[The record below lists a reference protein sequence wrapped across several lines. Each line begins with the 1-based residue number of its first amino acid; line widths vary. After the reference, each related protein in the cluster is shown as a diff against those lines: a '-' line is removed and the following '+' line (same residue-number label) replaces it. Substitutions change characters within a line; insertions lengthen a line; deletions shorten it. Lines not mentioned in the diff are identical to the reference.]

1 MKKVIPVIVAIA
13 LIIIVVGV
21 SFGKEI
27 YDKYSYGQDW
37 EDLNE
42 YYTIISKDQVPIV
55 LNSAIVP
62 ESGKEIDGALYF
74 DYDTV
79 CEYFTGRFYI
89 DLNENLLLYTNPE
102 TTFVTEIGTDVYS
115 DGTEEKTFP
124 SVIALTKGDT
134 LYIAVDYVKKFVNF
148 SYERF
153 EDPLR
158 MVIYTEWD
166 ATKYADI
173 NKETKVRKKGGVKA
187 LILCDIAEGDTV
199 EILEPMDEWTK
210 VMTHDGFIG
219 YVENKRLTNERE
231 ETPVAVTDV
240 PEETFTSL
248 RRDHKINLTWHNM
261 EYPQGGAE
269 LRTAM
274 NYVESVNVVSPT
286 WFYLTDNDGNFK
298 SLGNTDYVNAAHN
311 MGAEVWA
318 LISNFHSGVDVSTLE
333 VLSYTSKR
341 KALIDSLVATTL
353 SFGADGINLDFEN
366 MDSATTYHFVQFVRE
381 LSLECHKNNL
391 VLSVDNYVPTEYTA
405 HYNRRE
411 QGLFADYLI
420 IMGYDEHYAG
430 SPVAGSVSSIPW
442 MQKGIEDTVAL
453 VGAEKVINAVPF
465 YTRVWKET
473 DGEVKSEAIDMK
485 VQADFIARNGLTT
498 TWNEET
504 YQNYGE
510 FESGGTNYKI
520 WLEDT
525 DSLSVRLNVMET
537 LNIAGIASWCLGQET
552 PDVWPLISAYMQR

>member
-13 LIIIVVGV
+13 LIIVVVGV
-21 SFGKEI
+21 SFGKQI

-42 YYTIISKDQVPIV
+42 YYTVISKDQVPMV
-55 LNSAIVP
+55 LNSAIIP
-62 ESGKEIDGALYF
+62 ESAKEIDGTVYF

-89 DLNENLLLYTNPE
+89 DSNENLLLYTNPE
-102 TTFVTEIGTDVYS
+102 TTFTTEIGTDVYS
-115 DGTEEKTFP
+115 DGSEEKSFP
-124 SVIALTKGDT
+124 SVIAQIKGDT
-134 LYIAVDYVKKFVNF
+134 LYIAVDYVKMFVNF
-148 SYERF
+148 SYELF
-153 EDPLR
+153 DDPMR
-158 MVIYTEWD
+158 MVAYTEWD
-166 ATKYADI
+166 TTKYADI

-187 LILCDIAEGDTV
+187 LILCDIAEGETV

-210 VMTHDGFIG
+210 VMTNDGFIG

-240 PEETFTSL
+240 AEENFTDL

-298 SLGNTDYVNAAHN
+298 SLGNSDYVNAAHS

-341 KALIDSLVATTL
+341 KALIESLVAATL
-353 SFGADGINLDFEN
+353 SFGADGINIDFEN
-366 MDSATTYHFVQFVRE
+366 MDSETTYHFVQFVRE
-381 LSLECHKNNL
+381 LSLACHKNNL

-411 QGLFADYLI
+411 QGLFADYII

-430 SPVAGSVSSIPW
+430 SQVAGSVSSIPW

-473 DGEVKSEAIDMK
+473 DGELRSEAIDMK
-485 VQADFIARNGLTT
+485 VQADFISRNGVTT

-520 WLEDT
+520 WLEDK
-525 DSLSVRLNVMET
+525 DSLSVRLNVMDT
-537 LNIAGIASWCLGQET
+537 LKIAGIASWCLGQET
-552 PDVWPLISAYMQR
+552 PDVWPLISAYMER